1 MTQGQTVLLIK
12 VHLPLGGR
20 SREMSGSPLTPTIPA
35 FPLRT
40 WSQSPESCGRFNIRP
55 TNRTSAALF
64 VGPCLA
70 SVFRV
75 PAGLTATGL
84 AARTLVE
91 HLGWSARQYTL
102 VIPSHRDHVNVCG
115 NFLRSRLIFPA

>member
-20 SREMSGSPLTPTIPA
+20 SREMSGSPLTTTIRA

-40 WSQSPESCGRFNIRP
+40 WSQSPESCGRFGFWP

-64 VGPCLA
+64 LGPCLA
-70 SVFRV
+70 SVSRV
-75 PAGLTATGL
+75 PAGWTAMGL
-84 AARTLVE
+84 VARTLVE
-91 HLGWSARQYTL
+91 RLGWIA
-102 VIPSHRDHVNVCG
+102 
-115 NFLRSRLIFPA
+115 